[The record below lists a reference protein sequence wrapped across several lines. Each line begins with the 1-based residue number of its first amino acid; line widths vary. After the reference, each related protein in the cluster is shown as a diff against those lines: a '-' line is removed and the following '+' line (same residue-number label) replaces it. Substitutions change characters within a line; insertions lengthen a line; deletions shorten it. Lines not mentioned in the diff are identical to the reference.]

1 MTRHILHADLDAF
14 YASIEQRDN
23 PEIRGKPVIVGGSPK
38 QRGVVAAASYEAR
51 NFGVHSAMPM
61 KTAIRLCPQAIRM
74 LPRFDVYRQTSRQIM
89 AIFRLITPLI
99 EPLSLDEAFLDI
111 TDQISQN
118 KPPESI
124 AANVK
129 HRVRAETGLTCSIG
143 LATSKSVAKVA
154 SGINKPNGI
163 TIVPPGQERVFLSSL
178 PVDKLWGIGPKTAKM
193 LAFEDIKT
201 IGRLA
206 TKSEQWA
213 RRKLGKNGPFML
225 NLARGKDDRPL
236 ITDRVQKSVSAETT
250 LTLDS
255 DEPDALEEI
264 VTRLSQRVGRELR
277 KAQLQGR
284 TVRLKFRLSNY
295 TTFTRQKTTSE
306 FIDSAANI
314 TTTAQNILRNEMT
327 PGRNFRLLGVSVSG
341 FDESE
346 GEGEGSPKV
355 VQPRLT
361 GLE

>member
-14 YASIEQRDN
+14 YASIEQRDHR
-23 PEIRGKPVIVGGSPK
+23 EMRGKPVVVGGSPE

-61 KTAIRLCPQAIRM
+61 KTAKRLCPQLIRVF
-74 LPRFDVYRQTSRQIM
+74 PRFDVYRRTSRQIM

-111 TDQISQN
+111 TDQVAQHKS
-118 KPPESI
+118 PESI
-124 AANVK
+124 ASNVK
-129 HRVRAETGLTCSIG
+129 RQVRAETGLTCSIG
-143 LATSKSVAKVA
+143 VATSKSVAKVA

-178 PVDKLWGIGPKTAKM
+178 PVDKLWGIGPKTAKR
-193 LAFEDIKT
+193 LALEDIKT

-213 RRKLGKNGPFML
+213 RKEFGKNGPFML
-225 NLARGKDDRPL
+225 NLAKGKDDRPV
-236 ITDRVQKSVSAETT
+236 ITDGVQKSLSAETT
-250 LTLDS
+250 LALDS
-255 DEPDALEEI
+255 DEPDTLEEVVI
-264 VTRLSQRVGRELR
+264 RLSQRVGRELR
-277 KAQLQGR
+277 KTQLRGR

-314 TTTAQNILRNEMT
+314 TTEAQNILRKEMA
-327 PGRNFRLLGVSVSG
+327 PGRKFRLLGVSVSG
-341 FDESE
+341 FDERR
-346 GEGEGSPKV
+346 GEGSPNV
-355 VQPRLT
+355 VQLRLT
-361 GLE
+361 GLG